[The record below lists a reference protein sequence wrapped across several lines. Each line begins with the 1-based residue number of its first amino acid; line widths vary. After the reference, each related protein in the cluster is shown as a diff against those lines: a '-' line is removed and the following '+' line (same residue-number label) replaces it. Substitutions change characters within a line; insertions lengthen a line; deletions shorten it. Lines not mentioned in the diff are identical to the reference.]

1 MESKKIINTKVRDI
15 KIQII
20 LKNEKLI
27 INCFFDNQITFI
39 NYILFINFIDNY
51 NCNYPI
57 IIRNDNNN
65 IFVTNSMPINY
76 DSMEYC
82 YEIESLN
89 LSKSLSEFT
98 INSYIKQLEIQKIV
112 KKDIEFFKNISQKNI
127 NLELFKINGKSLEE
141 VAVAVHYSYYKT
153 CHLNGEALDEFD
165 KLDKNK
171 SEQKKARKSK

>member
-127 NLELFKINGKSLEE
+127 NLELFKINGKSLELID
-141 VAVAVHYSYYKT
+141 YYYGDYNNQT
-153 CHLNGEALDEFD
+153 LCV
-165 KLDKNK
+165 
-171 SEQKKARKSK
+171 

>member
-127 NLELFKINGKSLEE
+127 NLELFKINGKSLEWIDD
-141 VAVAVHYSYYKT
+141 YYGDYNKQT
-153 CHLNGEALDEFD
+153 LCEF
-165 KLDKNK
+165 LL
-171 SEQKKARKSK
+171 

>member
-112 KKDIEFFKNISQKNI
+112 KKDI
-127 NLELFKINGKSLEE
+127 
-141 VAVAVHYSYYKT
+141 
-153 CHLNGEALDEFD
+153 
-165 KLDKNK
+165 
-171 SEQKKARKSK
+171 